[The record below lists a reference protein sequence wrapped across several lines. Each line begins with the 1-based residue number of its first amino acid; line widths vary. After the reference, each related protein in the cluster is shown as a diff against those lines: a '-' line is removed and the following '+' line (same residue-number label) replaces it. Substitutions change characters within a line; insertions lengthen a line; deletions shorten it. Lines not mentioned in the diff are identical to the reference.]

1 MIEEELQPKT
11 ELERAFVQARTWDP
25 FHSWRRGTTD
35 LRSGRISSAVGIYLA
50 LARSQALTGSI
61 GESEATLTSVDQ
73 YREALSVPDKLS
85 AIRVLCS
92 IMSDVKRETGENL
105 NQQLI
110 QKCLTQSAVGFTAQI
125 NEDKFAVMNALA
137 LIKKSSEFDVIAE
150 RLRQTHAADLKEMI
164 EDYKVTVGDG
174 AEHDEKVLQRIYD
187 FGKRLGVSMQ
197 ALLLMVDL
205 ALYLLD
211 KKENESALSVYEYVL
226 KTNDDLS
233 KVSTPATD
241 AAIDQP
247 LCLLGDKLY
256 VKGWREQACKCFS
269 TALLVRT
276 RAKNYADRSLEELVT
291 IASNAIVTGQYDEC
305 ATSFQNILSLL
316 EVQRHDSADF
326 ETFRRHVQI
335 HYHLVS
341 TLAKPDAKLDLQS
354 FSGLRE
360 LVDQSTKFSGSPY
373 FVDILPHLAILL
385 RYRVDKEYLNGII
398 ELLWSCA
405 YDLPVSKTYDT
416 YIQPL
421 AIITEQLLGSS
432 TPKSFEYCSKI
443 FAHLKKSRMENQQLV
458 VYWRILI
465 ALRESVDGRNS
476 PSLLPFLAS
485 LAQQYFD
492 ATNYRDCLDIVER
505 VQQMDLS
512 DLSGINIGV
521 VTIPSY
527 VEALVTLT
535 VLQLQ
540 IRGGKNDNIAFFVDQ
555 ITKIVH
561 ANAHQEPVN
570 GEIFTKLCEIV
581 SKVSKPNSPKA
592 ALELLPILDKILKD
606 KTT

>member
-61 GESEATLTSVDQ
+61 GESEATLTSVGQ

-92 IMSDVKRETGENL
+92 IMSDVKRETEENL

-137 LIKKSSEFDVIAE
+137 LIKKSSEFDVISE
-150 RLRQTHAADLKEMI
+150 RLHQTQAAELKEKV
-164 EDYKVTVGDG
+164 ELYKSTLGDK
-174 AEHDEKVLQRIYD
+174 EPDDKDLQDI
-187 FGKRLGVSMQ
+187 FELGKRLEVSLQ
-197 ALLLMVDL
+197 TLQLMVDL
-205 ALYLLD
+205 ALFLLD
-211 KKENESALSVYEYVL
+211 KKHIEPAIHVYEYVL
-226 KTNDDLS
+226 AINNDLS
-233 KVSTPATD
+233 KVSTPAID

-256 VKGWREQACKCFS
+256 VKGWRAEACKCFS
-269 TALLVRT
+269 TALFVRT
-276 RAKNYADRSLEELVT
+276 RTKNYTDRSLEELVT
-291 IASNAIVTGQYDEC
+291 IASNAVVTAQYEEC
-305 ATSFQNILSLL
+305 ATSFQNILNLL

-326 ETFRRHVQI
+326 ETLKRHVQI

-341 TLAKPDAKLDLQS
+341 ILAKPDAKLDLQS
-354 FSGLRE
+354 FSSLKE

-373 FVDILPHLAILL
+373 FVDILPHLDILL
-385 RYRVDKEYLNGII
+385 RYRVDKEYLHGIL
-398 ELLWSCA
+398 ELLWSSA
-405 YDLPVSKTYDT
+405 YDLPVSKIYDT

-421 AIITEQLLGSS
+421 SIITEQLLGSS
-432 TPKSFEYCSKI
+432 TPKSFEYCSKV

-512 DLSGINIGV
+512 ALSGINIGV

-540 IRGGKNDNIAFFVDQ
+540 IRGGKDDNIAFFVDQ

-561 ANAHQEPVN
+561 ANLSHEPVN
-570 GEIFTKLCEIV
+570 SEIHTRLCEIV

-592 ALELLPILDKILKD
+592 ALELLPILDKILKG
-606 KTT
+606 KSE